1 MTEKDLAHR
10 SSKTHAA
17 KGEHRIAVLL
27 PLALPGSLDYRCAGE
42 APKPGT
48 FVRVPLMGRSV
59 VGVVWDTRS
68 RRDLPLGKLKAVE
81 GIVDVPPLSA
91 LQRKF
96 ITWVSEYTLAP
107 LGTVLKMSMSAAAA
121 FKRRPTMMLYRA
133 VDVGTEKATQT
144 PSRLKVLS
152 ALEDGVPRTVAS
164 IAKRAGVGEGV
175 VRALI
180 QNGTLT
186 AIQQTTDQPYP
197 APDPMRKGPQLN
209 DEQKAAA
216 DRLVRALNEGFS
228 AIALQGITGSG
239 KTEVYFEA
247 LAAILKSG
255 TGQIVVLLPEIA
267 LTAQW
272 LERFEARFGERPV
285 QWHSNLGDAERRRAW
300 LAVAVGG
307 ARVVVGARSALFLP
321 FRDLRLVVVDEEHD
335 PSFKQEEG
343 VTYQARDMAV
353 KRAQLAGCLIVLSSA
368 TPSYETLVNIER
380 GKYVHLTLS
389 QRYGGASLPEIIAV
403 DMRAAPPSSGRW
415 LAPALVDAMRETMAR
430 HEQIMLFLNR
440 RGYAPL
446 TLCRRCGSRLQ
457 CPNCTAWLVEHRL
470 HHRLMCHHC
479 GHSIVKPKLCPSCHA
494 EDSLAACGPG
504 VERLEEEVAEIFPQV
519 RRLVMTSDTLINSEH
534 AMNHIARIARGS
546 VDVVIGTQVITKGHH
561 FPKLTLV
568 GVVDADLG
576 LKGGDVRAAERTYQQ
591 LEQVAGRAGRERRQG
606 RVMIQT
612 YMPEEPVMA
621 ALLRADK
628 EAFIRQDLEQRKLY
642 VMPPFGRLAAILV
655 TGDSPTPVED
665 VARTLARTFPATAGV
680 ELLGPAPA
688 PLARLKG
695 RFRYRL
701 LLKTSRE
708 QVLQPLIRRWLGAAK
723 ISSRVT
729 VKVDIDPYNFL

>member
-1 MTEKDLAHR
+1 M
-10 SSKTHAA
+10 
-17 KGEHRIAVLL
+17 LL
-27 PLALPGSLDYRCAGE
+27 PLALPGSLDYRCAGQ
-42 APKPGT
+42 PPQPGA

-68 RRDLPLGKLKAVE
+68 GRDLPMSQLKALEDV
-81 GIVDVPPLSA
+81 VDAPPLSRA
-91 LQRKF
+91 HRQF

-107 LGTVLKMSMSAAAA
+107 LGTVLKMSMSAPGV
-121 FKRRPTMMLYRA
+121 FKRRPTLTLYRA
-133 VDVGTEKATQT
+133 VARSEDSAYT
-144 PSRLKVLS
+144 PSRQKVLT
-152 ALEDGVPRTVAS
+152 ALEDGVPRTVADL
-164 IAKRAGVGEGV
+164 AKRAGVSAGV
-175 VRALI
+175 VHALVRS
-180 QNGTLT
+180 GALT
-186 AIQQTTDQPYP
+186 ALQQTTDRPYP
-197 APDPMRKGPQLN
+197 APDPRRKGPQLN
-209 DEQKAAA
+209 DEQKGAA
-216 DRLVRALNEGFS
+216 DRLVASLTGGFS

-255 TGQIVVLLPEIA
+255 TGQVLVLLPEIA

-285 QWHSNLGDAERRRAW
+285 QWHSDLGGAERRRAW
-300 LAVAVGG
+300 LAAASGE

-321 FRDLRLVVVDEEHD
+321 FHELQLVIVDEEHD

-353 KRAQLAGCLIVLSSA
+353 KRAQLAGCLVVLSSA

-380 GKYVHLTLS
+380 GKYVRLTLA
-389 QRYGGASLPEIIAV
+389 QRYGGASLPEIIAI
-403 DMRAAPPSSGRW
+403 DMRASPPPSGHW

-430 HEQIMLFLNR
+430 QEQTMLFLNR

-457 CPNCTAWLVEHRL
+457 CPHCTAWLVEHRW
-470 HHRLMCHHC
+470 HDRLMCHHC
-479 GHSIVKPKLCPSCHA
+479 GHSIAKPKRCPSCHA

-504 VERLEEEVAEIFPQV
+504 VERLEEEVAKIFPHA
-519 RRLVMTSDTLINSEH
+519 RRLVMTSDTLTNPER
-534 AMNHIARIARGS
+534 ALEHIARIAKGF
-546 VDVVIGTQVITKGHH
+546 VDVIIGTQVITKGHH

-591 LEQVAGRAGRERRQG
+591 LEQVAGRAGREDRAG

-612 YMPEEPVMA
+612 YMPEEAVMA
-621 ALLRADK
+621 ALLSADK
-628 EAFIRQDLEQRKLY
+628 DTFLRQDLEQRKAY
-642 VMPPFGRLAAILV
+642 VMPPFGRLAAVLV
-655 TGDSPTPVED
+655 TGDSSAPVEE
-665 VARTLARTFPATAGV
+665 VARTLARAFPKTNGV

-708 QVLQPLIRRWLGAAK
+708 QVLQPLIRDWLATVK
-723 ISSRVT
+723 IPSRVT
-729 VKVDIDPYNFL
+729 IKVDIDPYNFL